1 MSRWAT
7 CSRILALLVL
17 ALGLPWRGVRA
28 QERLTQ
34 EEALRLAFPAPLVIE
49 RRTAFLADSDLV
61 RARAMAGPEVE
72 MTQRVIT
79 YYVARRDSAPVGA
92 AFFDSHRV
100 RTDQEVVMVVIG
112 SGGDVARVE
121 VLRFEEPPEY
131 RAPPRWLE
139 QFRGTSLN
147 DELAVRRGIANLTGA
162 SLTSRAIVRSVRR
175 VLALSQ
181 IIGPLST
188 PPGR

>member
-1 MSRWAT
+1 
-7 CSRILALLVL
+7 
-17 ALGLPWRGVRA
+17 
-28 QERLTQ
+28 
-34 EEALRLAFPAPLVIE
+34 
-49 RRTAFLADSDLV
+49 
-61 RARAMAGPEVE
+61 

-112 SGGDVARVE
+112 SGGNVARVE

-139 QFRGTSLN
+139 QFRGTLLN
-147 DELAVRRGIANLTGA
+147 DELAVRRGLANLTGA